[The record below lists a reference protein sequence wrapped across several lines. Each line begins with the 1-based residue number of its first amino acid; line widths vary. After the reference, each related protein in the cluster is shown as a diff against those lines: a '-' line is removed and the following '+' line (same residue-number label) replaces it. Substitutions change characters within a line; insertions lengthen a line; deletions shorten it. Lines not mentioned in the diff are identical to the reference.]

1 MTDPEELGRPSGP
14 APAPESEEYSATVL
28 ASHWVQRPGP
38 DAETAAMTATGRE
51 DDRRP
56 GARDTV
62 RDTGAGT
69 GSAVRDATGAGT
81 VGTVRDATGAGARD
95 AKRDDST
102 GPGARGTLRHNDGG
116 PGAHSVRPDRIE
128 GTVLRFGPGVQ
139 AALARRSHAP
149 ATPASRATAHVTLP
163 IATEPLRR
171 VRRRG
176 LRRHA
181 LPVLAVIAALAFLAW
196 QRLGP
201 GPALRQVT
209 VTADPG
215 TVACDGTA
223 DLVATV
229 TTDGRPGTL
238 TYRWI
243 RSDGTSSGMLRED
256 LARGQTRARLHLLW
270 TFEGKGRYQAH
281 AELRFVSPAGPSART
296 ELTYDCP

>member
-14 APAPESEEYSATVL
+14 APAPESAEYHATVL
-28 ASHWVQRPGP
+28 ASRWVQRPGP
-38 DAETAAMTATGRE
+38 DAEWAAMTATGRE

-62 RDTGAGT
+62 RD
-69 GSAVRDATGAGT
+69 TGAGT

-163 IATEPLRR
+163 TATEPLRR

-181 LPVLAVIAALAFLAW
+181 LP
-196 QRLGP
+196 
-201 GPALRQVT
+201 
-209 VTADPG
+209 
-215 TVACDGTA
+215 
-223 DLVATV
+223 
-229 TTDGRPGTL
+229 
-238 TYRWI
+238 
-243 RSDGTSSGMLRED
+243 
-256 LARGQTRARLHLLW
+256 
-270 TFEGKGRYQAH
+270 
-281 AELRFVSPAGPSART
+281 
-296 ELTYDCP
+296 